1 MIRHALPVLIALA
14 LAGCGFHLRD
24 KLALPEGAPPVKVT
38 STTPFS
44 ELVTVLE
51 RNLRN
56 AGATVAPRGQ
66 ATTGGVPAAR
76 LDWLVPGLLPA
87 RIRSSLKIS

>member
-1 MIRHALPVLIALA
+1 MIRFRLPVLILALVF

-56 AGATVAPRGQ
+56 AGATVAPRGRA
-66 ATTGGVPAAR
+66 ATGEVPAAR
-76 LDWLVPGLLPA
+76 QAWRRQPA
-87 RIRSSLKIS
+87 DHATGW